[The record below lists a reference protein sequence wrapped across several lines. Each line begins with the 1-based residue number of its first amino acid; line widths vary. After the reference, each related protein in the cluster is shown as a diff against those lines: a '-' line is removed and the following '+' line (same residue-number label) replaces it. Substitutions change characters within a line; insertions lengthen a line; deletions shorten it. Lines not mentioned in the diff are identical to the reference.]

1 MDKITL
7 DECLEILKAQRNI
20 KKERRFPLDDD
31 VLDKCISLIQNQIS
45 WENSDAYRR
54 GNQ

>member
-7 DECLEILKAQRNI
+7 EECLQILEAQINI

-31 VLDKCISLIQNQIS
+31 VLDTCISLIQNQIN

>member
-1 MDKITL
+1 MDKPTL
-7 DECLEILKAQRNI
+7 DECLEILKAQRHI

-31 VLDKCISLIQNQIS
+31 VLDVLISTIQSEVN

>member
-7 DECLEILKAQRNI
+7 DECLQILKAQRNI

-31 VLDKCISLIQNQIS
+31 VLDTCISLIQNEMR
-45 WENSDAYRR
+45 WKNSDTYKRS
-54 GNQ
+54 NQ